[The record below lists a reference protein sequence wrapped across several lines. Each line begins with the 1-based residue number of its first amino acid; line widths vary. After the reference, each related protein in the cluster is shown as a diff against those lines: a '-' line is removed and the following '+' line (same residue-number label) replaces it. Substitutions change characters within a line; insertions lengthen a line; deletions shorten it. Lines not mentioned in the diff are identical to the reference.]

1 MKKLNRKSASP
12 LPPFKR
18 PAPAPYFHP
27 PFFNFSD
34 SPILGGGGSEL
45 CKYACNNWIM
55 LVPHIISTNFDAHV
69 QLLNCLSIS
78 TNISRFWRSGM
89 TGTFNPSLNIHFHR
103 HIQNPIKMGVFC
115 ENSSRLSAVNYSRK
129 KPHLRWSAGFWIR
142 F

>member
-1 MKKLNRKSASP
+1 M
-12 LPPFKR
+12 
-18 PAPAPYFHP
+18 PAPSPPLKDLHLHHTSTPLFLIFQIHP
-27 PFFNFSD
+27 SW
-34 SPILGGGGSEL
+34 GGGEGSEL

-55 LVPHIISTNFDAHV
+55 LVPHIISTDFDAHV

-89 TGTFNPSLNIHFHR
+89 TGTFNASLNIHFHK